1 MSQVVDINE
10 LKKQFEA
17 SNKAKDLKVI
27 AETQHALIE
36 KLQAE
41 IVELKKKAN
50 KPAPTLRVSSEEIIC
65 LEQIEILRG
74 RSNNR
79 ELSLDE
85 VKRLDI
91 LIKNLRLIREQATQ
105 VISSGDYSDVEEA
118 DLVAIASS
126 SSEDR

>member
-10 LKKQFEA
+10 LKKQFES
-17 SNKAKDLKVI
+17 SNKAKDLKMI

-41 IVELKKKAN
+41 IAMLKK

-118 DLVAIASS
+118 DLVAIAAGT
-126 SSEDR
+126 SEDR